1 MSFPGGT
8 GFSKLE
14 KAAKAHPEEARRAAT
29 LALTSAWRARKG
41 NSARKRNVLFENL
54 SYIVLAAIAHERLS
68 LSEDERA
75 TLATL
80 FEQLAK
86 VIKLDPTWRELRT
99 QLIGKRESSL

>member
-1 MSFPGGT
+1 M
-8 GFSKLE
+8 
-14 KAAKAHPEEARRAAT
+14 
-29 LALTSAWRARKG
+29 
-41 NSARKRNVLFENL
+41 
-54 SYIVLAAIAHERLS
+54 LAAIAHERLS